1 MGSTAACSRRPALPV
16 LRHAQLSTVHWTA
29 VHMSSICCRLTRCAF
44 GRTISQEIGTMPIC
58 RKQQTVTN
66 MNGSR
71 TEAVKWKNGRRSCQA
86 TLGQIAETFWNILHE
101 GNVPFLFCGKY
112 YLPGGETV
120 QKIFGLILF
129 AVSSPTTKLFAFTQ
143 RAHGSDSER
152 LHPLIISHY

>member
-1 MGSTAACSRRPALPV
+1 
-16 LRHAQLSTVHWTA
+16 
-29 VHMSSICCRLTRCAF
+29 
-44 GRTISQEIGTMPIC
+44 
-58 RKQQTVTN
+58 

-120 QKIFGLILF
+120 QKIFG
-129 AVSSPTTKLFAFTQ
+129 
-143 RAHGSDSER
+143 ER
-152 LHPLIISHY
+152 ERKARMLQKERRLTGEICVMKDGP

>member
-1 MGSTAACSRRPALPV
+1 
-16 LRHAQLSTVHWTA
+16 
-29 VHMSSICCRLTRCAF
+29 
-44 GRTISQEIGTMPIC
+44 MPIC

-120 QKIFGLILF
+120 QKIFGERERKVRMLARDRYAAPRRIDSGLLILF
-129 AVSSPTTKLFAFTQ
+129 AAFAQEGAGFHCSVW
-143 RAHGSDSER
+143 RYM
-152 LHPLIISHY
+152 ISY